1 MRLIDADAI
10 IDYLNKR
17 KEVLAQTYGVNNEYV
32 KCIGE
37 IVNIIEMQTEIKIE
51 SKI

>member
-10 IDYLNKR
+10 IYVLNKR
-17 KEVLAQTYGVNNEYV
+17 KEGLKKTYGENDEYV

-37 IVNIIEMQTEIKIE
+37 IVDIIEMQTEIKNE
-51 SKI
+51 S